1 MPARHARST
10 STAGSHSPSEAVVC
24 RWRSI
29 TLGVGAAARLDRLCR
44 PAPPFAVDEALV
56 FADEELEVLLL
67 LVGKF
72 HEDLLAFRVLKPLA
86 VLLEEAMRAAL
97 AFDADQQRLLIVDAL
112 AEPFCTLGEQ
122 PVRSA
127 FEEEKRGPRFE

>member
-10 STAGSHSPSEAVVC
+10 STAGSNSPSEAVVC

-29 TLGVGAAARLDRLCR
+29 TLGVGAAARLDRLCGL
-44 PAPPFAVDEALV
+44 APPFAVDEALV

-72 HEDLLAFRVLKPLA
+72 HEDLLALGVLEPLA
-86 VLLEEAMRAAL
+86 VFLEEAMRATL
-97 AFDADQQRLLIVDAL
+97 AFDADEQRLLIVHAL
-112 AEPFCTLGEQ
+112 AEPVCALGEQ
-122 PVRSA
+122 PVRRA
-127 FEEEKRGPRFE
+127 